1 MTKLFGA
8 WEVQPWIAILVYAI
22 LVILCLVAIGAVWYK
37 YRKSLWAFFCSA
49 ALALLIS
56 AFLPLILSEIV
67 FALTTLG
74 WETVSPI
81 GTTILMSLQGGT
93 FALITRRI
101 LVVMFDISRLEIG
114 KQN

>member
-22 LVILCLVAIGAVWYK
+22 LVILALAGIGALWYK
-37 YRKSLWAFFCSA
+37 YRKSFWAFLCSG

-56 AFLPLILSEIV
+56 AFLPLILNEIV
-67 FALTTLG
+67 FAFTTLG
-74 WETVSPI
+74 WDAVSPT
-81 GTTILMSLQGGT
+81 GTAILMSLQGGT
-93 FALITRRI
+93 FALIARRI
-101 LVVMFDISRLEIG
+101 LVIMFDISRLEIG